1 MMVMK
6 IKNIIADNCKL
17 LWAANPET
25 LNNLKAMKQ
34 KRVKAYVIIVEVLN
48 RPFNLYNINIL
59 FGNISK
65 IIINRKAIRPVQI
78 FIN

>member
-6 IKNIIADNCKL
+6 IKKHYCRQLQIVV
-17 LWAANPET
+17 AANPET

-59 FGNISK
+59 FGNIM
-65 IIINRKAIRPVQI
+65 
-78 FIN
+78 